1 MRQVWVE
8 SAVAGGHVQSRVET
22 TDEMQERGEVRGRP
36 APRARRPARGPG
48 LRGRLRALA
57 PRGRAARILA
67 AIAVTLIAVA
77 GLSVVVIYGLVATGI
92 LSANLA
98 TPYIERALEERIGG
112 GLKVSIGETSMGTAE
127 GGGTMVVVHDIKV
140 TGPDG
145 QLVAGAPKA
154 EVELEGALFSLMPK
168 ARRVDLVGAEMTVR
182 IGAAGQLQVATGR
195 GAKPLSPAAG
205 RNVGAA
211 AGAPGALPASPPQQ
225 AAPVPG
231 APAPGS
237 APQGEVAQG
246 AAAPGSPAPGIA
258 PAGSAAPVPA
268 PWTPLDPLKLEAFAQ
283 WLKVVDDAGFDGGAL
298 ADVGLK
304 DGTLIVE
311 NESSGR
317 RIVFQH
323 IGVRLARPV
332 AGGAVLTFTS
342 QGPQYVSTAVAEIGP
357 AQDGERAI
365 AITVKDVSTRDLVQA
380 FSQDHR
386 RFYMDTPLN
395 ATASARI
402 GLDGTVRA
410 ARAEVVLGAGALGNG
425 EEPQERFVIDG
436 ARIAAVLDPQA
447 RRIVLEPVRVTKN
460 KNIVALTGEI
470 AVPAEV
476 HQPWPFALSQQEV
489 VLAGPEMPEP
499 PLVISKV
506 AISGRFLAIEKQLV
520 VEQGELVSATGS
532 FSFTATADFGV
543 PAPMLHLKGTA
554 SPMPAATVK
563 RFWPV
568 SIAPP
573 ARQFVIENVSGG
585 TADGISLLV
594 DLPIDL
600 IGQKQLP
607 LPDDGLRFTLNAQG
621 VTVRP
626 VKGLPPIAN
635 ARISVVVT
643 GRTVRITLPDGTAVT
658 PQNRKI
664 AVSDGV
670 MFIADHFPREP
681 SAQIR
686 VKFDG
691 PADAGIEVLGMEA
704 LKGPAGQAFD
714 PSTTRGRLSALLQ
727 VNIIFRQV
735 PRPEDLDYALEAS
748 LTDFGVDKVF
758 KGQRLEGAT
767 VKAFASPAGI
777 VLRGEG
783 KLGGAPIAFEYEK
796 KKDAADSDIRV
807 SATLDDAAR
816 ARLGVDVPGVSGPVQ
831 ARLSGVTNNR
841 DTRASIELDLT
852 QARLSDLVP
861 GLSKPAGK
869 PLKGRFVINDRG
881 RTVKLED
888 FLLEGSGALL
898 KGAIELSD
906 NGDLLAA
913 NLPVLQLSDGDKAQL
928 KAEKVGEVLKIRITG
943 EVMDAR
949 GIMKSL
955 MGTPAPGRRN
965 QKTPDVDVEAR
976 VGALTGNNGE
986 VMRQF
991 ELQVSRR
998 GVEITAFDLAA
1009 RVGRDGVV
1017 GGKIRDFQARQKAM
1031 HINATDAGALL
1042 RFLDIYPKVQGGT
1055 LWVAMDPPRSDNTPQ
1070 EGVIHLSDFAIRGEP
1085 GLERLSSA
1093 VRDSSGRI
1101 EGGSAAF
1108 EKAQAQFARTTGKV
1122 VFREGA
1128 FWGSSVG
1135 ATFDGTLDFAADRIA
1150 IRGTFVP
1157 AYALNNM
1164 FSKLPLIGMFLGGG
1178 PNEGLVGVTFEIV
1191 GPMGGGPTL
1200 RINPISAVA
1209 PGFLRKIFEFRS
1221 SADAAPGR

>member
-1 MRQVWVE
+1 
-8 SAVAGGHVQSRVET
+8 
-22 TDEMQERGEVRGRP
+22 MQERGEVRARP
-36 APRARRPARGPG
+36 TRPVRPARRPARGSG
-48 LRGRLRALA
+48 LRARLRALA
-57 PRGRAARILA
+57 PRGRVARVLTIVA
-67 AIAVTLIAVA
+67 VSVIALA
-77 GLSVVVIYGLVATGI
+77 GLSVVSLYALVATGV
-92 LSANLA
+92 LTANLA

-112 GLKVSIGETSMGTAE
+112 GQKVTIGETSMGTAA
-127 GGGTMVVVHDIKV
+127 GGGTTVVVHDIKV

-145 QLVAGAPKA
+145 QLVASAPKA

-168 ARRVDLVGAEMTVR
+168 ARRGDLIGREMTLR
-182 IGAAGQLQVATGR
+182 IGAAGHLQ
-195 GAKPLSPAAG
+195 GAAGGGGKPPAPTPLSFPRRG
-205 RNVGAA
+205 NVGA
-211 AGAPGALPASPPQQ
+211 
-225 AAPVPG
+225 
-231 APAPGS
+231 
-237 APQGEVAQG
+237 G
-246 AAAPGSPAPGIA
+246 AAAPLALAPSQASPPAPSSPPVAAPSA
-258 PAGSAAPVPA
+258 PAPDPATQPPVPPA
-268 PWTPLDPLKLEAFAQ
+268 PAAWSPIDPLRLEAFAQ

-323 IGVRLARPV
+323 IGVRLARP
-332 AGGAVLTFTS
+332 AEGGAVLTFTS

-357 AQDGERAI
+357 PRDGERAI
-365 AITVKDVSTRDLVQA
+365 TVTVKDVSTRDLVQA

-395 ATASARI
+395 AAASARI

-410 ARAEVVLGAGALGNG
+410 ARAELVLGPGAMGSG

-436 ARIAAVLDPQA
+436 ARIAASLDPEA
-447 RRIVLEPVRVTKN
+447 RRIVLDPVRAWKN
-460 KNIVALTGEI
+460 QNTISLVGEI
-470 AVPAEV
+470 AVPAEA
-476 HQPWPFALSQQEV
+476 HQAWPFALTQKEV
-489 VLAGPEMPEP
+489 VLAGPEMAEP

-506 AISGRFLAIEKQLV
+506 AISGRFLGAEKQLV
-520 VEQGELVSATGS
+520 VEQGELASAAGS

-543 PAPMLHLKGTA
+543 PVAMLRMKGSA

-568 SIAPP
+568 TIAPP
-573 ARQFVIENVSGG
+573 ARQFVLENVSGG
-585 TADGISLLV
+585 TMDGITLFV
-594 DLPIDL
+594 DLPIDV
-600 IGQKQLP
+600 IGQKQVP
-607 LPDDGLRFTLNAQG
+607 MPDEGLRFALNAQG
-621 VTVRP
+621 VTLRP
-626 VKGLPPIAN
+626 VKGLPPITN
-635 ARISVVVT
+635 ARLAVVVT

-691 PADAGIEVLGMEA
+691 PADAGIEVLGMEP

-727 VNIIFRQV
+727 VNILFRQV
-735 PRPEDLDYALEAS
+735 PRPEDLDYSLEAS

-783 KLGGAPIAFEYEK
+783 KLAGAPMAFEYEK

-816 ARLGVDVPGVSGPVQ
+816 GRLGVDVPGISGPVQ
-831 ARLSGVTNNR
+831 ARLNGVTNNR

-888 FLLEGSGALL
+888 FLLEGSGTLI

-906 NGDLLAA
+906 NGDLLGAA
-913 NLPVLQLSDGDKAQL
+913 LPMFQLSDGDKAQL

-955 MGTPAPGRRN
+955 MGTPSPQRRN

-986 VMRQF
+986 VMRQVD
-991 ELQVSRR
+991 LSVSRR

-1009 RVGRDGVV
+1009 RVGREGVV

-1031 HINATDAGALL
+1031 HINANDAGALL

-1055 LWVAMDPPRSDNTPQ
+1055 LGVVMDPPRSDNTPQ
-1070 EGVIHLSDFAIRGEP
+1070 EGVIHLSDFAIKGEP

-1093 VRDSSGRI
+1093 ARDSSGRA

-1108 EKAQAQFARTTGKV
+1108 EKAQAQFARSTGKV

-1157 AYALNNM
+1157 AYALNNL

>member
-1 MRQVWVE
+1 MRDDKP
-8 SAVAGGHVQSRVET
+8 SG
-22 TDEMQERGEVRGRP
+22 P
-36 APRARRPARGPG
+36 AAATSARRRRRTRRVLTLCG
-48 LRGRLRALA
+48 L
-57 PRGRAARILA
+57 
-67 AIAVTLIAVA
+67 AVIGLA
-77 GLSVVVIYGLVATGI
+77 GLAVITLYGLLATGTLTADI
-92 LSANLA
+92 A
-98 TPYIERALEERIGG
+98 TPYIAQALEERIGG
-112 GLKVSIGETSMGTAE
+112 GHKVSIGATSMGTADD
-127 GGGTMVVVHDIKV
+127 GATTVVVHDIKV

-145 QLVAGAPKA
+145 QLVASAPMA
-154 EVELEGALFSLMPK
+154 EVELEGSLLSLVPK

-182 IGAAGQLQVATGR
+182 ISAAGQLQVATGR
-195 GAKPLSPAAG
+195 GAKPLTAATRAPSGQPA
-205 RNVGAA
+205 
-211 AGAPGALPASPPQQ
+211 PAST
-225 AAPVPG
+225 
-231 APAPGS
+231 APAPGD
-237 APQGEVAQG
+237 A
-246 AAAPGSPAPGIA
+246 SPAP
-258 PAGSAAPVPA
+258 A
-268 PWTPLDPLKLEAFAQ
+268 PWVDIDPLRHEAFAQ
-283 WLKVVDDAGFDGGAL
+283 WLKLVDDAGFDGSAL

-323 IGVRLARPV
+323 IGIRLARPAEGGV
-332 AGGAVLTFTS
+332 ALTFTS
-342 QGPQYVSTAVAEIGP
+342 QGPEGTATAVAEIGP
-357 AQDGERAI
+357 AKDGARTVAV
-365 AITVKDVSTRDLVQA
+365 TVKDVSTRDLVQA

-386 RFYMDTPLN
+386 RFFMDPPLN
-395 ATASARI
+395 AAVRARI
-402 GLDGTVRA
+402 GLDGTIEA
-410 ARAEVVLGAGALGNG
+410 ARAVVRLGAGVLGSG
-425 EEPQERFVIDG
+425 EMPEERFHID
-436 ARIAAVLDPQA
+436 AATIAATLDPKA
-447 RRIVLEPVRVTKN
+447 RRIVLDPVRATKGE
-460 KNIVALTGEI
+460 NIVSLLGEI

-476 HQPWPFALSQQEV
+476 RQPWAFSLRPQNV
-489 VLAGPEMPEP
+489 TLAGPEMTEP

-506 AISGRFLAIEKQLV
+506 DVAGRYLPVEKQLV
-520 VEQGELVSATGS
+520 VETGELASAAGG
-532 FSFTATADFGV
+532 FSFTLTADFGV
-543 PAPMLHLKGTA
+543 PEPMLHMKGSA
-554 SPMPAATVK
+554 GAMPAATVK

-568 SIAPP
+568 NIAPP
-573 ARQFVIENVSGG
+573 ARHFVIDNVSGG
-585 TADGISLLV
+585 TADAIAIRV
-594 DLPIDL
+594 DLPIAL
-600 IGQKQLP
+600 IGQKQVP
-607 LPDDGLRFTLNAQG
+607 LPDDGLSFTLEGQG
-621 VTVRP
+621 ITLRP
-626 VKGLPPIAN
+626 VKGLPPITN
-635 ARISVVVT
+635 ARIGVAVT
-643 GRTVRITLPDGTAVT
+643 GRTVRISLPDGTAVT
-658 PQNRKI
+658 PQNRRI

-691 PADAGIEVLGMEA
+691 PADAGIEVLGMEP
-704 LKGPAGQAFD
+704 LKGPTGQAFD

-727 VNIIFRQV
+727 VSVTFRKV
-735 PRPEDLDYALEAS
+735 PGPEDLDYSLEAS

-758 KGQRLEGAT
+758 RGQRLEGAT

-783 KLGGAPIAFEYEK
+783 KLAGAPMAFEYEK
-796 KKDAADSDIRV
+796 KKDVADSDIRV

-816 ARLGVDVPGVSGPVQ
+816 GRLGVDVPGVSGPVT
-831 ARLSGVTNNR
+831 ARVSGVTNNR

-869 PLKGRFVINDRG
+869 PLKGRFVVNDRG

-888 FLLEGSGALL
+888 FLLEGSGTLL

-906 NGDLLAA
+906 DGDLLVA
-913 NLPVLQLSDGDKAQL
+913 NLPVFQLSDGDKAQL
-928 KAEKVGEVLKIRITG
+928 KAEKAGEVLKIRITG
-943 EVMDAR
+943 DVMDAR

-955 MGTPAPGRRN
+955 MGTPAPQAQRRN
-965 QKTPDVDVEAR
+965 QKTPDVDVEGR
-976 VGALTGNNGE
+976 IGALTGNNGE

-991 ELQVSRR
+991 ELSVSRR
-998 GVEITAFDLAA
+998 GIAITALDLAA

-1017 GGKIRDFQARQKAM
+1017 GGRIRDYQGRQKAM
-1031 HINATDAGALL
+1031 NINATDAGALM
-1042 RFLDIYPKVQGGT
+1042 RFLDIYPKMQGGT
-1055 LWVAMDPPRSDNTPQ
+1055 LSVVMDPPRSDTSVQ

-1093 VRDSSGRI
+1093 ARDSSGRI
-1101 EGGSAAF
+1101 EGGTAVF

-1135 ATFDGTLDFAADRIA
+1135 ATFDGSLDFAADRIA

-1164 FSKLPLIGMFLGGG
+1164 FSKLPVIGMFLGGG

-1191 GPMGGGPTL
+1191 GPMGAGPTL

-1221 SADAAPGR
+1221 SADTAASPGR